1 MDILFSLCEKETKID
16 FLEINKKI
24 NSFSK
29 VFNAEI
35 YIQENEEI
43 FYLSPEKWIN
53 TYQNNID
60 MFIRS
65 CVEDAHKIL
74 IDKKYM
80 LLMTIDNDR
89 YYSIYKNI
97 YDETFNELDKM
108 LYKEQNQ
115 INVFVARK
123 IKEYQNQEIH

>member
-1 MDILFSLCEKETKID
+1 VDILFSLCEKETKID